1 MNSLLD
7 EGKLLPLA
15 EDFYTL
21 QGEGFHTG
29 KAAYFIRLGG
39 CDIGCSWC
47 DSKHTWNPSLFPPVP
62 IDTIISRIVTSPAR
76 SVVITG
82 GEPLSYPLGPLCDA
96 LKKEGME
103 LHLETSGSY
112 PLSGKMDWI
121 CLSPKQNRPP
131 LPEFYPMAN
140 ELKIIITGPLDME
153 WAEFNRQKVHPDC
166 HLYLQPEWSRRE
178 AILPHIVA
186 YIKANPIWKLSLQTH
201 KYIHIP

>member
-7 EGKLLPLA
+7 EGRLLPLA

-47 DSKHTWNPSLFPPVP
+47 DSKYTWNPSLFPPVP
-62 IDTIISRIVTSPAR
+62 VDAIISRVVQSPAR
-76 SVVITG
+76 TVVITG
-82 GEPLSYPLGPLCDA
+82 GEPLSYPLGPLCDG

-131 LPEFYPMAN
+131 LPECYPMAN

-166 HLYLQPEWSRRE
+166 RLYLQPEWSRRE

-186 YIKANPIWKLSLQTH
+186 YIKANPVWKLSLQTH